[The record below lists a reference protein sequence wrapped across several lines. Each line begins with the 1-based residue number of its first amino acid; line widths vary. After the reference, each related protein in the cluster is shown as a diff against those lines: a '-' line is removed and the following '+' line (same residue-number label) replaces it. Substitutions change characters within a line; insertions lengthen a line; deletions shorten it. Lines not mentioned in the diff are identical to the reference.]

1 MKLTVILRTCL
12 KSKLDAGVD
21 PKFVRICGADRRE
34 MVLKCLKSLVISIN
48 RCSVPVKLIIL
59 DDGSDEDFLQEMGE
73 ITQHCDADLVRL
85 EAPEGVASF
94 NHSAYEQFRLA
105 SEVDGLVYSVEDDYL
120 HDENAIESMLMA
132 YAHLSHRF
140 SNDKIVI
147 FPFDCPFR
155 YEIGREEPTFL
166 LHDGDRYWRNV
177 AQTTNTFLTYGAY
190 IKENFSVYEKL
201 ALEYPNV
208 NEQHT
213 INRLYRSMANPNAQ
227 LTAFNPIPSLAYH
240 LSYAEPVSIK
250 TANLNWKDIWHAI

>member
-1 MKLTVILRTCL
+1 MNLTVILRTCL

-21 PKFVRICGADRRE
+21 PKFVRICGDDRKQ
-34 MVLKCLKSLVISIN
+34 MIYKCLRSLVKSIES
-48 RCSVPVKLIIL
+48 CSVPVRLIIL
-59 DDGSDEDFLQEMGE
+59 DDGSDSEFLNGVGK
-73 ITQHCDADLVRL
+73 ITESCDVELVDLQ
-85 EAPEGVASF
+85 APDGVASF

-140 SNDKIVI
+140 NNDKIVI

-177 AQTTNTFLTYGAY
+177 AQTTNTFLTHGSY
-190 IKENFSVYEKL
+190 IKEYFPVYEKL

-208 NEQHT
+208 NESDT
-213 INRLYRSMANPNAQ
+213 INRLYRSMANPTAQ

-240 LSYAEPVSIK
+240 LSYAEPVAIK
-250 TANLNWKDIWHAI
+250 TGNLNWKTIWQEI